1 MRRTLSL
8 VLLFFFVLPCIMSS
22 FSACAGWRS
31 MDFESY
37 EYFAMT
43 DEDGKEY
50 VYAGGEREFREAA
63 HAFKHAEKA
72 EAPAWLSLAPPP
84 LLVEWIEKGHA
95 LQYHLYLYPRG
106 FAAYLQDA
114 EGNGA
119 ALTKEDALF
128 FLSAEASRPSLRGEE
143 PPAVL
148 LGMQEIA
155 PSICSWRYMG
165 GLDGTAVS
173 LSSGDYLNTSATSYP
188 VDLEKFVLSYEKEPT
203 RIQHT
208 LYRGEE
214 EVGVFSDAELSKLS
228 LSAGEYQLVSVL
240 EWEQDRCCI
249 RAGYSFAVSIP

>member
-8 VLLFFFVLPCIMSS
+8 ALLLAFVLPCIMSS
-22 FSACAGWRS
+22 FSACAGWKN
-31 MDFESY
+31 MDFEAC

-43 DEDGKEY
+43 DEHGKEY

-63 HAFKHAEKA
+63 RAFQNAEKA

-119 ALTKEDALF
+119 ALAKEYALF
-128 FLSAEASRPSLRGEE
+128 FLSAEANRPSLRGEE
-143 PPAVL
+143 PPAVF

-155 PSICSWRYMG
+155 PSICSWQYVG
-165 GLDGTAVS
+165 ELDGAAVS

-188 VDLEKFVLSYEKEPT
+188 TDLEKFALSCETEPT
-203 RIQHT
+203 RVQHT
-208 LYRGEE
+208 LYRGQE
-214 EVGVFSDAELSKLS
+214 EVGVFSDAELSTLS
-228 LSAGEYQLVSVL
+228 LAAGEYQLVSVL
-240 EWEQDRCCI
+240 EWEKDRCCI